1 VLDGVPEGLACV
13 LEGNLVVQ
21 PRASQLRKA
30 DGEIEREPV
39 VLRRPGRCLVGAA
52 EVLEDETS
60 EAAVVGGAFAA
71 QHQHPRAPQLNA
83 ISEVELGAGAV
94 EQRPPEGL
102 WLPQAVEEVE
112 QRDAD
117 VLGEGEGDGLELRAK
132 SSL

>member
-1 VLDGVPEGLACV
+1 DAVLLRDPAGVLQLDEEPPPGAEPDGAQLDAQQVIGVVLDGVPEGLACV

-60 EAAVVGGAFAA
+60 EAA
-71 QHQHPRAPQLNA
+71 
-83 ISEVELGAGAV
+83 
-94 EQRPPEGL
+94 
-102 WLPQAVEEVE
+102 
-112 QRDAD
+112 
-117 VLGEGEGDGLELRAK
+117 
-132 SSL
+132 